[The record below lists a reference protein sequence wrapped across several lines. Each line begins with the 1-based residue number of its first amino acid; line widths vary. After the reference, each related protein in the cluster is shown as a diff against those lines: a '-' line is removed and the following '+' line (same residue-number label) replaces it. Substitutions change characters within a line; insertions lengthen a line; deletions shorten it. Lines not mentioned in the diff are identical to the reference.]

1 MLLPPAISYVRTTSR
16 NALSSRTVIATR
28 TEVIKTK
35 SFLAAWPILVCGD
48 SLGVRDSMRIPRL
61 LLLLLTAFFAGSTTA
76 NDCFAQ
82 SEPTDATLGS
92 VFGAVQLSVDES
104 SSSGAQLTFHNESSG
119 WVTATAA
126 DDHGKFDIAGLPRGL
141 YRVTVTAPLCNQLQV
156 MVNVQRRTG
165 PVLLEVTR
173 TVNAATP
180 VNDYVVSVH
189 ELLMS
194 GKGLKLFEKGTK
206 LLQRGNAHDSV
217 PYFERALAKDP
228 GSYRAYQNL
237 GLAEY
242 QLGDKDKAEEALQ
255 RAIELTGGG
264 YAPAQFALAMIL
276 FEKGRF
282 RQAEGLIQRG
292 LAAQPGSSTGK
303 YFLAEV
309 QFALN
314 RLPDAEVNARAALQ
328 QDPKQAD
335 AHILLAEIHERSHNP
350 YAVQKDIAAY
360 LKLAPGG
367 AREEEANLLFER
379 AQSEISQTAGSSR

>member
-1 MLLPPAISYVRTTSR
+1 
-16 NALSSRTVIATR
+16 
-28 TEVIKTK
+28 
-35 SFLAAWPILVCGD
+35 
-48 SLGVRDSMRIPRL
+48 MRIPKL
-61 LLLLLTAFFAGSTTA
+61 LLLLLSAFFAGSIA

-82 SEPTDATLGS
+82 SEPADAVLGS
-92 VFGAVQLSVDES
+92 VFGAVQFSDDGS
-104 SSSGAQLTFHNESSG
+104 FTSGAQLTFHNESSG

-126 DDHGKFDIAGLPRGL
+126 DDHGKFDITGLPRGL
-141 YRVTVTAPLCNQLQV
+141 YRVTVTVRQWNQLQV
-156 MVNVQRRTG
+156 MVNVQGRTG
-165 PVLLEVTR
+165 PALLEVTR
-173 TVNAATP
+173 TVKAATP
-180 VNDYVVSVH
+180 VNDCVISVH

-206 LLQRGNAHDSV
+206 LLQKGNAHDSV

-242 QLGDKDKAEEALQ
+242 QVGEKEKAEEALQ
-255 RAIELTGGG
+255 RAIDLTGGG

-276 FEKGRF
+276 YEKGLF
-282 RQAEGLIQRG
+282 RQAEELIQRG

-328 QDPKQAD
+328 RDPKQAD
-335 AHILLAEIHERSHNP
+335 AHILLAEIHERNHNP

-379 AQSEISQTAGSSR
+379 AQSEINQTPGSSR

>member
-1 MLLPPAISYVRTTSR
+1 
-16 NALSSRTVIATR
+16 
-28 TEVIKTK
+28 
-35 SFLAAWPILVCGD
+35 
-48 SLGVRDSMRIPRL
+48 MRIQRL
-61 LLLLLTAFFAGSTTA
+61 LLLLLTALFAGSIA
-76 NDCFAQ
+76 AKDCFAQ
-82 SEPTDATLGS
+82 SEPADATLGS
-92 VFGAVQLSVDES
+92 VFGAVQFSVDGS
-104 SSSGAQLTFHNESSG
+104 STSDAQLTFYNESSG

-126 DDHGKFDIAGLPRGL
+126 DDHGKFNIEGLPQGL
-141 YRVTVTAPLCNQLQV
+141 YQVTVKARLCDQLQV
-156 MVNVQRRTG
+156 IVNVQGRTG
-165 PVLLEVTR
+165 PLLLEVTR
-173 TVNAATP
+173 SVKAATP
-180 VNDYVVSVH
+180 VNDCIVSVH

-194 GKGLKLFEKGTK
+194 GKELRLFEKGTK
-206 LLQRGNAHDSV
+206 LLQKGNARDSV

-242 QLGDKDKAEEALQ
+242 QLGDKDKAEESLQ

-282 RQAEGLIQRG
+282 RQAEGLIQQG
-292 LAAQPGSSTGK
+292 LIVQPGSSTGK

-309 QFALN
+309 EFALN

-328 QDPKQAD
+328 RDPKQAD

-367 AREEEANLLFER
+367 AREEEANLLFEW
-379 AQSEISQTAGSSR
+379 AQSEIKQTAGSSR

>member
-1 MLLPPAISYVRTTSR
+1 
-16 NALSSRTVIATR
+16 
-28 TEVIKTK
+28 
-35 SFLAAWPILVCGD
+35 
-48 SLGVRDSMRIPRL
+48 MRIPRL
-61 LLLLLTAFFAGSTTA
+61 PLFLLSAFFAGSITA
-76 NDCFAQ
+76 KDCFAQ
-82 SEPTDATLGS
+82 SEPADATLGS
-92 VFGAVQLSVDES
+92 VLGTVHFTGDGRSTPD
-104 SSSGAQLTFHNESSG
+104 AQLNFHNESSG

-126 DDHGKFDIAGLPRGL
+126 DDQGKFEIARLPNGL
-141 YRVTVTAPLCNQLQV
+141 YRVTVAAPLCNRLQV
-156 MVNVQRRTG
+156 LVNVQGKTG
-165 PVLLEVTR
+165 PVLMEVTR
-173 TVNAATP
+173 TEKAAAP
-180 VNDYVVSVH
+180 VNNYVVSVH

-206 LLQRGNAHDSV
+206 LLQRGNAHDSL

-228 GSYRAYQNL
+228 GSYRTYQNL

-242 QLGDKDKAEEALQ
+242 QLGEKDKAEESLQ

-276 FEKGRF
+276 YEKGLF
-282 RQAEGLIQRG
+282 RQAEELIQRG
-292 LAAQPGSSTGK
+292 LLAQPGSSTGK

-328 QDPKQAD
+328 RDPKQAE

-350 YAVQKDIAAY
+350 HAVQKDIAAY

-367 AREEEANLLFER
+367 TREGEANLLFER
-379 AQSEISQTAGSSR
+379 AQSEINQTTGSSR

>member
-1 MLLPPAISYVRTTSR
+1 
-16 NALSSRTVIATR
+16 
-28 TEVIKTK
+28 
-35 SFLAAWPILVCGD
+35 
-48 SLGVRDSMRIPRL
+48 MRIPRL
-61 LLLLLTAFFAGSTTA
+61 LLLLITAFLAGSITA

-82 SEPTDATLGS
+82 FEPTNVRLDS
-92 VFGAVQLSVDES
+92 VFGSVQFSADGRS
-104 SSSGAQLTFHNESSG
+104 TPNAQLTFHNESSG
-119 WVTATAA
+119 WVTATAS
-126 DDHGKFDIAGLPRGL
+126 DDHGRFNIAGLPPGL

-156 MVNVQRRTG
+156 MVNVQGRTG

-173 TVNAATP
+173 TVKAAAP
-180 VNDYVVSVH
+180 VNDCVVSVH

-194 GKGLKLFEKGTK
+194 SKGLKSFEKGTK
-206 LLQRGNAHDSV
+206 LLQKGNAGDSV

-228 GSYRAYQNL
+228 GSYRAYHNL

-242 QLGDKDKAEEALQ
+242 QLGEKDRAEEALQ

-276 FEKGRF
+276 YEKGHL
-282 RQAEGLIQRG
+282 RQAEELIQRG
-292 LAAQPGSSTGK
+292 LIVQPGSSTGK

-314 RLPDAEVNARAALQ
+314 HLPDAEVNARAALQ
-328 QDPKQAD
+328 RDPKQAD
-335 AHILLAEIHERSHNP
+335 AHILLAEIHERNHNP
-350 YAVQKDIAAY
+350 YAVQNEIAAY

-379 AQSEISQTAGSSR
+379 AQSEINQTAGSSR